1 MAGSKYAS
9 TGTQNV
15 TTPADTVLG
24 ITGTAAQRLWCHFFC
39 VSSYATP
46 ADNAIF
52 WTLQR
57 YTAAGTST
65 GVTPVALDPADPAS
79 VGVSGENHTVEPT
92 YTAATE
98 LWENAV
104 NQRASLQ
111 LWTAPGAEFVCPAT
125 AAAGI
130 GWQPLHASF
139 AGVVET
145 TCHWTE

>member
-15 TTPADTVLG
+15 TTPADTVLC
-24 ITGTAAQRLWCHFFC
+24 ITGTAAQRLWCHFFSL
-39 VSSYATP
+39 SSYATP

-65 GVTPVALDPADPAS
+65 PVVPVALDSADPAS
-79 VGVSGENHTVEPT
+79 VGVSGENHTAEPT
-92 YTAATE
+92 YTVATE

-104 NQRASLQ
+104 NQRATLQ
-111 LWTAPGAEFVCPAT
+111 LWCAPGGEFVCPAT
-125 AAAGI
+125 AANGI

-139 AGVVET
+139 TGVVET

>member
-1 MAGSKYAS
+1 MAGSKYVA
-9 TGTQNV
+9 TGNQNV
-15 TTPADTVLG
+15 TTPADSTLG

-39 VSSYATP
+39 LSSYATP
-46 ADNAIF
+46 TDNSIS
-52 WTLQR
+52 WILQR

-79 VGVSGENHTVEPT
+79 VGVAGENHTVEPT

-98 LWENAV
+98 LFDNAL
-104 NQRASLQ
+104 NQRATLQ

-125 AAAGI
+125 AANGI

-139 AGVVET
+139 TGVVET
-145 TCHWTE
+145 TASWTE